1 MCGIFGFIASPGA
14 DCGDAQ
20 FESALEHLFRLS
32 EPRGQEASGLVI
44 AGNGKA
50 QVFKR
55 GSAPTEMIKS
65 PDYKKFL
72 NGRLTGASAVIGHC
86 RLVTAGTETMTGNN
100 QPIIAKHSVGVHN
113 GIITND
119 DALWTSHTDITRELD
134 SDSEVIFRLI
144 DRHCQ
149 GETDI
154 PKAVGNM
161 FGEIEGAA
169 SIAFFRDNAQALML
183 ATNTGSLYY
192 AHLEDAGIFVFASE
206 RFILEEFLKV
216 SPFKSSMNAE
226 AVRHLAPGT
235 GCIAA
240 FADAKPNIFSFTGDT
255 SAAAPAPAPAST
267 MAIEDHT
274 HRVADIKRCTKCVLP
289 ETYPF
294 IEFDDQG
301 VCNFCHSYV
310 PQQPKGRDK
319 LEEVLK
325 RHRSADGSPDCIVAF
340 SGGRDS
346 SYGLNYIKN
355 ELNMNPVALT
365 YDWGMVT
372 GIARRNQARLCGQLG
387 IEHILRAADIPAK
400 RRYIRKNIYAW
411 LKRPKL
417 GMVPLFMAG
426 DKMFFHHLREIKK
439 QTGIPLVLF
448 CGGNLM
454 ERTDF
459 KAGFAGVRENEHGNR
474 LFALSIANKVGLFL
488 WYGWQYVINPSY
500 FNESFFDTMRAYF
513 TTFIEKEDFEY
524 LYHYIPWNE
533 DEINKVLKEKFGWE
547 TAEGRKNTW
556 RIGDGYTSFINYI
569 YYTIAGFSEYDTFR
583 SCQIREG
590 LISREDALTMI
601 AQDNQPH
608 MDALTDFARQTGFN
622 LEEVLTEI
630 NSIEKL
636 Y

>member
-1 MCGIFGFIASPGA
+1 
-14 DCGDAQ
+14 
-20 FESALEHLFRLS
+20 
-32 EPRGQEASGLVI
+32 
-44 AGNGKA
+44 
-50 QVFKR
+50 
-55 GSAPTEMIKS
+55 
-65 PDYKKFL
+65 
-72 NGRLTGASAVIGHC
+72 
-86 RLVTAGTETMTGNN
+86 
-100 QPIIAKHSVGVHN
+100 
-113 GIITND
+113 
-119 DALWTSHTDITRELD
+119 
-134 SDSEVIFRLI
+134 
-144 DRHCQ
+144 
-149 GETDI
+149 
-154 PKAVGNM
+154 
-161 FGEIEGAA
+161 
-169 SIAFFRDNAQALML
+169 
-183 ATNTGSLYY
+183 
-192 AHLEDAGIFVFASE
+192 
-206 RFILEEFLKV
+206 RFILEEFLKG
-216 SPFKSSMNAE
+216 SPFKSSMGAE
-226 AVRHLAPGT
+226 SVRHLAPET
-235 GCIAA
+235 GCIAG
-240 FADAKPNIFSFTGDT
+240 FAEPTPNIFSLAGNT
-255 SAAAPAPAPAST
+255 PAPVPVLAPSPAGPT
-267 MAIEDHT
+267 MSIEDHT
-274 HRVADIKRCTKCVLP
+274 HRVDDIKRCTKCVLP

-294 IEFDDQG
+294 IAFDDHG
-301 VCNFCHSYV
+301 VCNFCHDYE
-310 PQQPKGRDK
+310 PQRPKGRDK
-319 LEEVLK
+319 LEEILN
-325 RHRSADGSPDCIVAF
+325 RHRRTDGSPDCIVAF

-355 ELNMNPVALT
+355 ELNMNPIALT